1 MILGVAAATIVVASH
16 IISARSSSSSSPGEV
31 TEATVEASVVVAVFR
46 DLNSEMQMNVQK
58 LVQMIQQIQQS
69 GQQIPEAQIQAWVVG
84 EYEKALVGA
93 QEKVGAV
100 LTPYQ
105 GGGAFPPSAPWLP
118 LSRLLTPPT
127 PPTPQIFAK
136 HSVDEDDLS
145 DSVSYYLNS
154 SHPDVTKAVHQF
166 KQLYKSVGGRPPEKH
181 VDLPPGVDLQKFCE
195 ILSKYMDSMSECMGD
210 IVGKY
215 RSDNAIDG
223 PLKES
228 DLGEIRSN
236 FSSTADDFSNGMLKK
251 EFGIDQDQFAKLM
264 ENFQTSQQVQ
274 QLVQML
280 GAQQNKYFREL
291 GIA

>member
-1 MILGVAAATIVVASH
+1 MPSKSMILGVAAATIVVASH

-93 QEKVGAV
+93 QEK
-100 LTPYQ
+100 
-105 GGGAFPPSAPWLP
+105 
-118 LSRLLTPPT
+118 
-127 PPTPQIFAK
+127 IFAK

-145 DSVSYYLNS
+145 DSVSYYLTS